1 MPEIVL
7 ELIDVS
13 KSYNEGLPNQVDVL
27 KGLNFSL
34 HAGEMVGLISP
45 SGAGKTT
52 MLNIAGL
59 LDRPS
64 FGAIQVADKK
74 VFDFTVKPSRL
85 KAISDKVITQIR
97 RDYIGFV
104 YQFHHL
110 LPEFTALE
118 NVELPKLLKGTATF
132 HAKNE
137 AKELLRSVGL
147 MERLFH
153 KPSQMSGGEQQRVA
167 LCRALANQPKILLAD
182 EPTGNLDAHSAK
194 DVFNILMDMVRNTGM
209 AAIIATHNVEL
220 VSKLDRVIRID
231 SGKLVQVDI

>member
-7 ELIDVS
+7 ELIDVF
-13 KSYNEGLPNQVDVL
+13 KSYNQGLPSQVDVL

-34 HAGEMVGLISP
+34 QAGEMVGLISP

-59 LDRPS
+59 LDKPS
-64 FGAIQVADKK
+64 FGTIQVAGRT
-74 VFDFTVKPSRL
+74 VFNLTDNFSFTKD
-85 KAISDKVITQIR
+85 ISDREITQMR

-110 LPEFTALE
+110 LPEFSALE
-118 NVELPKLLKGTATF
+118 NVELPKLLKGAGAA
-132 HAKNE
+132 HSRKQAE
-137 AKELLRSVGL
+137 ELLRSVGL
-147 MERLFH
+147 IERLFH
-153 KPSQMSGGEQQRVA
+153 KPNQMSGGEQQRVA
-167 LCRALANQPKILLAD
+167 LCRALANQPKVLLAD
-182 EPTGNLDAHSAK
+182 EPTGNLDSDSAK
-194 DVFNILMDMVRNTGM
+194 DVFAILMEMVRNTGM

-231 SGKLVQVDI
+231 SGKLVPVHV

>member
-1 MPEIVL
+1 MAETVL
-7 ELIDVS
+7 ELKDVF
-13 KSYNEGLPNQVDVL
+13 KSYNSGLPNQVDVL

-34 HAGEMVGLISP
+34 QAGEIVGLISP

-59 LDRPS
+59 LDKPS
-64 FGAIQVADKK
+64 LGTIQIAEKK
-74 VFDFTVKPSRL
+74 VFNSTTNLPRP
-85 KAISDKVITQIR
+85 KAVSDRIITQIR

-118 NVELPKLLKGTATF
+118 NVELPKLLKGTVIS
-132 HAKNE
+132 HARHE

-147 MERLFH
+147 IERLLH
-153 KPSQMSGGEQQRVA
+153 KPNQMSGGEQQRVA

-182 EPTGNLDAHSAK
+182 EPTGNLDSDSAR
-194 DVFNILMDMVRNTGM
+194 DVFNILMDLVRKTGM

-220 VSKLDRVIRID
+220 VSKLDRVIRIEA
-231 SGKLVQVDI
+231 GHLVPVQI